1 MSACLLEA
9 GWITYSYHIYY
20 SAKWKWLA
28 FTIDLPGILANNQAT
43 KSSTFHTNFWSC
55 SSL

>member
-43 KSSTFHTNFWSC
+43 KSSTFHTNF
-55 SSL
+55 